1 MDLVARRRKLSAP
14 ELRAPPRGGAFCFHI
29 FVTSRFH
36 KNEERCHLHYSRP
49 VPGVIPTARHVR
61 RPVGLSRNQTV
72 FIHGRINNGRTDT
85 GRALSATSGN
95 SHRPSNS
102 VRASC
107 YSTK

>member
-36 KNEERCHLHYSRP
+36 KNEERCHLHYSRT
-49 VPGVIPTARHVR
+49 VPGVLPTARHVR
-61 RPVGLSRNQTV
+61 RPVGLSSNETV
-72 FIHGRINNGRTDT
+72 FIHGRINDGRTGT
-85 GRALSATSGN
+85 GRARRATSCN
-95 SHRPSNS
+95 SEEPSQS
-102 VRASC
+102 ILASC